1 MNYWQIILDEVAHY
15 EDKGYRCLYS
25 NLQETDI
32 YIEKLEEDSTQSAP
46 RKPKIIYPL
55 SGKYAH
61 LHLSEREAECIYCL
75 QHNHTIKSTAIL
87 LNLSA
92 RTVEFYLKNIKTKM
106 QLRTKS
112 EVLQQLSEL
121 NFSKFPELHGA
132 MTDLIDIC
140 EPMRHYSSTPLR
152 QKKNTIH

>member
-32 YIEKLEEDSTQSAP
+32 YIEKHEEDCVQKKP
-46 RKPKIIYPL
+46 RKPKITYSLP
-55 SGKYAH
+55 GQYAH

-75 QHNHTIKSTAIL
+75 QRNHTIKSTAIL

-106 QLRTKS
+106 RLRTKS
-112 EVLQQLSEL
+112 EVLLQLSEL
-121 NFSKFPELHGA
+121 DFSSFPALHETLA
-132 MTDLIDIC
+132 DLINLC
-140 EPMRHYSSTPLR
+140 QPVPQFQQVSQGH
-152 QKKNTIH
+152 KKNIIH